1 MDVPRLRTIV
11 FAVAMGFTFGLAAV
25 PARAQVPGPGG
36 NPQVFR
42 ELARLRAQVAALS
55 GRVAKLEGRIEAA
68 DLAGTYS
75 LSDIQSE
82 LIGGGQAQVRTATTA
97 GTVTLAADGT
107 GSARLRALGTGL
119 IQGSPW
125 WLAPVDSR
133 SEETFTWTYAD
144 GTIHISDGASLTV
157 AAGGRVLTYV
167 SRDTN
172 HSELGI
178 LTRLQ

>member
-1 MDVPRLRTIV
+1 MALPRLRTKV
-11 FAVAMGFTFGLAAV
+11 LAVAVGFTLGLTAV
-25 PARAQVPGPGG
+25 PARAQGPGPGG
-36 NPQVFR
+36 LPQVFR

-75 LSDIQSE
+75 LWDIQTE
-82 LIGGGQAQVRTATTA
+82 LIGGDPAQVRTETTA
-97 GTVTLAADGT
+97 GTATLAADGT

-125 WLAPVDSR
+125 SLAPVDAS

-144 GTIHISDGASLTV
+144 GTIHVSDGASLTV
-157 AAGGRVLTYV
+157 AAGGRVLIYV
-167 SRDTN
+167 SRNTN
-172 HSELGI
+172 QSELGI